1 MVFSRQEYWSGVPL
15 SSPMAGAR
23 GVETKLNMPYYLSGL
38 ILVSTVALKIEL
50 IDSFASRANCGH
62 LNISLC
68 FCFNLSKCP
77 EWRFY
82 IINVSLGFIA
92 RDSAVTAVCICVV
105 IYVCVYVCMCVCLY
119 VCVCVYLCVY
129 ISVCVYVCVCGLRHP
144 NS

>member
-1 MVFSRQEYWSGVPL
+1 
-15 SSPMAGAR
+15 MAGAR
-23 GVETKLNMPYYLSGL
+23 GVETKLNMPCYLSGL

-92 RDSAVTAVCICVV
+92 RDSTA
-105 IYVCVYVCMCVCLY
+105 VCMCVCLY
-119 VCVCVYLCVY
+119 VRVCIYLRVYM
-129 ISVCVYVCVCGLRHP
+129 CVCGA
-144 NS
+144 